1 MTKNRFDAIT
11 FTAVAGG
18 VQTIAYPQGKSADD
32 YLGGNDHFLILN
44 SSRTLRAPTEFTVLF
59 GLTNITL
66 TVITSVAITAGAVCY
81 LNLDRAGEEFDE
93 DVASFG
99 RMAIQQ
105 VARIILGTVET
116 AAAAGVCA
124 SQALLAVNNGLLNGS
139 LLAGSAIVFTT
150 PRNVVAAWTNTAV
163 LTVTGTDEYG
173 NVMVE
178 SSASGVSFT
187 GKKAFKRI
195 TRVRVSADVTG
206 LTVGTGVVLGLPC
219 YLADVADAFRESVDG
234 VVPTAGVFVAAD
246 RTLPATA
253 LTGDVRGTWAPNAAP
268 NAARFYEAALLVR
281 SVGYRGAAQFAG

>member
-139 LLAGSAIVFTT
+139 LLAGGAIVFTT

-268 NAARFYEAALLVR
+268 NASNFYEAALLVR